1 MGGCKMSKHPHRL
14 GLDIIELLKAATM
27 TKRISWSRLPD
38 YLFYN
43 GRNKAIVNFSNMF
56 SDAEVPTS
64 TDDVPKA
71 DLMKSY
77 YCEFDGAA
85 FCLMY
90 CAQVLQANQ
99 PPTEFYNLLIQQT
112 PYDNF
117 GYYSTPD
124 EQYQTPLNE
133 LAKLAEMQ
141 VSQAYTDQTPLFH
154 VLNKLSEAVQSFDP
168 LKEKILTP
176 RPPAPPHKHCCV
188 IDSNGHYVDFVLVLL
203 EDSNGNKGEFVQY
216 YTLKEGEQL
225 IDANPPHGIVKP
237 LWTGSGW
244 VETATKEEIEN
255 YHKDHRQ

>member
-1 MGGCKMSKHPHRL
+1 MAIPCKNFSISLINLLTTATITHR
-14 GLDIIELLKAATM
+14 IRWI
-27 TKRISWSRLPD
+27 RIPD

-43 GRNKAIVNFSNMF
+43 GRNKALINFVDMF
-56 SDAEVPTS
+56 SEVDTPTS
-64 TDDVPKA
+64 VDDVPKA

-77 YCEFDGAA
+77 YCEFDSAA

-90 CAQVLQANQ
+90 CSQVLQANQ

-112 PYDNF
+112 PFDNF

-124 EQYQTPLNE
+124 EQYQVPLNE

-141 VSQAYTDQTPLFH
+141 VSQAYTDRTPLFH
-154 VLNKLSEAVQSFDP
+154 VLDKLSKAVQSFDP
-168 LKEKILTP
+168 SREEKLTP
-176 RPPAPPHKHCCV
+176 RPPSPPHKHCCV
-188 IDSNGHYVDFVLVLL
+188 IDANGYYVNFVLVLL

-244 VETATKEEIEN
+244 KETATEEEIEH
-255 YHKDHRQ
+255 YYKAHRQ